1 MALKV
6 KAKEQLIKVGKY
18 AETYRYVMMPE
29 LYTALTQ
36 AGVLFGRHHVTVSAR
51 GILVKLQQLLYCFH
65 FHRHSSCSFLNRKL
79 IMPFWLTPLSRLTG
93 KAQM

>member
-36 AGVLFGRHHVTVSAR
+36 DKVIKEAALPVRFTRTERRHRLRDELVS
-51 GILVKLQQLLYCFH
+51 LMFK
-65 FHRHSSCSFLNRKL
+65 K
-79 IMPFWLTPLSRLTG
+79 
-93 KAQM
+93 K